1 MSGEIDQ
8 VDEII
13 RFDQLTPEQIW
24 NNQIKYTCDQINATG
39 GLKSFLDKKGYDL
52 RVASRN
58 IQRIELSEINCV
70 KYRFFQPFRKVEKIS
85 ELHPEWYSRVAA
97 QLADEMKTITAL

>member
-1 MSGEIDQ
+1 MIEEGRMSGEIDQ

-39 GLKSFLDKKGYDL
+39 GL
-52 RVASRN
+52 
-58 IQRIELSEINCV
+58 I
-70 KYRFFQPFRKVEKIS
+70 FFVWSYYLGFVPRKR
-85 ELHPEWYSRVAA
+85 W
-97 QLADEMKTITAL
+97 

>member
-1 MSGEIDQ
+1 MIEEGRMSGEIDQ

-39 GLKSFLDKKGYDL
+39 GLKKFSRQKRLRPKSCIQKHSKNRAIRDKL
-52 RVASRN
+52 RQ
-58 IQRIELSEINCV
+58 IQD
-70 KYRFFQPFRKVEKIS
+70 FFNHSVQ
-85 ELHPEWYSRVAA
+85 
-97 QLADEMKTITAL
+97 

>member
-1 MSGEIDQ
+1 MIEEGRMSGEIDQ

-39 GLKSFLDKKGYDL
+39 GLIFF
-52 RVASRN
+52 
-58 IQRIELSEINCV
+58 LSEATILV
-70 KYRFFQPFRKVEKIS
+70 LYRENVDK
-85 ELHPEWYSRVAA
+85 
-97 QLADEMKTITAL
+97 ALKSVHMI

>member
-1 MSGEIDQ
+1 MIEEGRMSGEIDQ

-39 GLKSFLDKKGYDL
+39 GLKMVFDVNERYKLGFNHL
-52 RVASRN
+52 
-58 IQRIELSEINCV
+58 
-70 KYRFFQPFRKVEKIS
+70 
-85 ELHPEWYSRVAA
+85 YSR
-97 QLADEMKTITAL
+97 KNFRTSS